1 MKGGRSYGEGL
12 YGMAIDSSCKL
23 NDHQTLC
30 DLLKHEDIEAIELF
44 NYDGVGKI
52 VDSKDFKKY
61 VNHLDSYIAKY
72 FKSYMVGFDKVK
84 FFEEIKSIKIIF
96 DIFGKDTAKYTTHLE
111 LEFDRFKFIGC
122 LIKSK
127 NGKTMYIVFSKK
139 CENTIENMC
148 FNDTDFTK
156 LNKDVLKILVK
167 MQTKNFAHY
176 DIKPDNIISCSQP
189 IKMFK
194 LIDWG
199 LAGKITGKTF
209 QYANP
214 LCNTPLTFYIGGFP
228 AFMSVLGLNYYTWY
242 LKREFWNS
250 DIFKE
255 LYGLLI
261 SEFYEI
267 VNLKLSSDKLIEKYG
282 QKLDV
287 IAFGMSLAIIIFYN
301 DLKWKKYKDYIIK
314 LVSFKGFKNA
324 KEALDF

>member
-30 DLLKHEDIEAIELF
+30 DLLKHEEIEAIELF

-214 LCNTPLTFYIGGFP
+214 LCNTPLTFYIAGYP
-228 AFMSVLGLNYYTWY
+228 AFMSDKLLNYYTWY

-250 DIFKE
+250 NIFKE
-255 LYGLLI
+255 LYDLLI

-267 VNLKLSSDKLIEKYG
+267 VKLKLSSDKLIEKYG

-301 DLKWKKYKDYIIK
+301 DLKWEKYKEYIIK
-314 LVSFKGFKNA
+314 LVSFKGFKTA
-324 KEALDF
+324 KEASKF

>member
-1 MKGGRSYGEGL
+1 MKGGRSYGEGIS
-12 YGMAIDSSCKL
+12 GTAIDSSCKL

-30 DLLKHEDIEAIELF
+30 DLLKHEDIKSIKLF
-44 NYDGVGKI
+44 NYDGSDKI
-52 VDSKDFKKY
+52 VDAKNFKKY

-122 LIKSK
+122 LITTK

-156 LNKDVLKILVK
+156 LNKDILKILVK

-189 IKMFK
+189 NKMYK

-228 AFMSVLGLNYYTWY
+228 AFMSVLGLNYYTRY
-242 LKREFWNS
+242 LKPEFWNS

-255 LYGLLI
+255 LYDLLI

-301 DLKWKKYKDYIIK
+301 NLKWEKHKDYIIK
-314 LVSFKGFKNA
+314 MVSFKGFKNA